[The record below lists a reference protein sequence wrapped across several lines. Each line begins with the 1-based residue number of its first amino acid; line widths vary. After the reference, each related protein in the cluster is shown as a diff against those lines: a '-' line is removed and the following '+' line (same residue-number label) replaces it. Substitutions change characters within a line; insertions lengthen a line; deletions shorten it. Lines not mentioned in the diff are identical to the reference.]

1 MGALFRHG
9 SSLNRQFPLD
19 SSRSGQSGGDGV
31 LHHDQVLPVH
41 SHGVVWFAQNIR
53 SNSGSPFLEE
63 LKQARL
69 HGILEVLRTVQL
81 EQSSQFRA
89 KVERRQL
96 LQLVESGCAYRSVVT
111 SDLILVDETNFPS
124 KRFVSK
130 VRIDLGCC
138 TSNVWF
144 GSAQ

>member
-1 MGALFRHG
+1 MASFTMIRFFQFILMASFG
-9 SSLNRQFPLD
+9 SPSLIP
-19 SSRSGQSGGDGV
+19 
-31 LHHDQVLPVH
+31 
-41 SHGVVWFAQNIR
+41 QNIR